1 MITQWSADMA
11 ERHLPDLARILHDCV
26 HAGASVGFI
35 LPHPISE
42 AEAFWADIL
51 PDIAAGNRALLVAT
65 KNGMPVGTVQLTL
78 TTPKNQPHRAD
89 VNKLLVHPDARRRG
103 IAKQLMQRLE
113 PMAVAHGKSLL
124 TLDTRS
130 GDAAE
135 PLYRALGFETAGMI
149 PGYCLSVDGKSL
161 DATTY
166 MYKRIG

>member
-1 MITQWSADMA
+1 MITQWTADMA

-42 AEAFWADIL
+42 ATAFWTSIL
-51 PDIAAGNRALLVAT
+51 PDIAAGHRALLVAT
-65 KNGMPVGTVQLTL
+65 QNGTPVGTVHLTL
-78 TTPKNQPHRAD
+78 ATPKNQPHRAD
-89 VNKLLVHPDARRRG
+89 VNKLLVHPNARRRG

-113 PMAVAHGKSLL
+113 KLAVTHGKSLL

-130 GDAAE
+130 GDSAE
-135 PLYRALGFETAGMI
+135 SLYRALGFETSGMI
-149 PGYCLSVDGKSL
+149 PGYCLSTDGQTL